1 MMRSI
6 MTNLTRPRQGA
17 SLESANPPMT
27 TTASEAPLFDSSAIE
42 RLRKVAGDDDTTFVA
57 EIAAV
62 FLEEASQS
70 IDGLERGCETGDW
83 QTVSRLAHSVKSSAA
98 TLGLM
103 RLSEACKAL
112 ESGTQKA
119 SASEETIG
127 LVARVRNQFELALP
141 TLKGL
146 S

>member
-1 MMRSI
+1 
-6 MTNLTRPRQGA
+6 MTNLTRARQGGP
-17 SLESANPPMT
+17 LDSAFPMT
-27 TTASEAPLFDSSAIE
+27 FPATDTPVFDPSAIDK
-42 RLRKVAGDDDTTFVA
+42 LRQVAGDEDTTFVA

-62 FLEEASQS
+62 FLEEATQS
-70 IDGLERGCETGDW
+70 IEGLRRGCETGDW

-112 ESGTQKA
+112 ESDTHHAAA
-119 SASEETIG
+119 SRNTAG
-127 LVARVRNQFELALP
+127 LVALVTDQFEQALP

>member
-1 MMRSI
+1 
-6 MTNLTRPRQGA
+6 
-17 SLESANPPMT
+17 MT

-62 FLEEASQS
+62 FVEEAAQS
-70 IDGLERGCETGDW
+70 IDGLERGCEAGDW

-103 RLSEACKAL
+103 RLSEACRAL
-112 ESGTQKA
+112 EFDTQKA
-119 SASEETIG
+119 TASEG
-127 LVARVRNQFELALP
+127 APVLVARVRDQFEQALP